1 MLNYRLEGF
10 MTSTYDVFISY
21 SHSDINF
28 ASDLEKALS
37 DLTVYRDQ
45 RSIKIGDAWFA
56 DLIKAIYSSRSVV
69 VLLSPEYV
77 SSPMCRAE
85 LFHALGRDPDGNA
98 KIILPV
104 LLRAAQLPDALRLIQ
119 YLDATKG
126 QTRADILQALRSA
139 VTGGLAAA
147 GPPEVPPAVEDAR
160 LQLAIELKPDA
171 KTLVRV
177 LRMARRALANLEIRA
192 AGYTSTT
199 LPPTLEIELEDKR
212 EEVAGLEERL
222 RGIIGG

>member
-1 MLNYRLEGF
+1 MAL
-10 MTSTYDVFISY
+10 TYDVFISY
-21 SHSDINF
+21 SHSDVDF
-28 ASDLEKALS
+28 ALDLEKALS
-37 DLTVYRDQ
+37 GLSVYRDQ
-45 RSIKIGDAWFA
+45 STIKVGDAWFA
-56 DLIKAIYSSRSVV
+56 DLVKAIYSSRSVV

-85 LFHALGRDPDGNA
+85 LFHALGRDPDGHA
-98 KIILPV
+98 KIVLPV
-104 LLRAAQLPDALRLIQ
+104 LLRPVQLPDALRLIQ

-126 QTRADILQALRSA
+126 QPRADILQALRSA
-139 VTGGLAAA
+139 VKGGLAVPS
-147 GPPEVPPAVEDAR
+147 PPEVPPAVEDAR
-160 LQLAIELKPDA
+160 LQLAIELRPDA

-177 LRMARRALANLEIRA
+177 LRMAKRALAKLEVRA
-192 AGYTSTT
+192 AGYTSAT